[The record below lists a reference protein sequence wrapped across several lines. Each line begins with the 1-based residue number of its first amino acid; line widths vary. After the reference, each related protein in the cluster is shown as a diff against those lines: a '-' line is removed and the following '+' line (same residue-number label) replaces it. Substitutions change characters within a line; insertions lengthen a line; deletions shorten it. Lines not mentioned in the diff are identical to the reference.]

1 MVDTVV
7 AVDIETIKDG
17 TVLPPDWDLARW
29 PPPLGWRVIAVGM
42 LAATRSGRGYGI
54 EKLACGTGDE
64 RLLLEKFWNFVDRRE
79 PLIVT
84 WNGRGFDMPV
94 LLHRA
99 MLHKVQAKAWF
110 GGNRTASYGYR
121 YSADNHCDLLDQLTD
136 YGAVQKTSLDLTASA
151 LGFAGKS
158 EIDGSQVETLF
169 HEGRVTEI
177 ADYCETDV
185 LNLYGVFLRWAH
197 LTGRI
202 DQVSLGHSLEAMA
215 AFLAREGRER
225 LHLARFL
232 EASPA
237 LKPMAAI
244 PPASGAEQKE
254 TNVMPKNAPYDAEVV
269 RKQDVDHHFHP
280 FTDFSTFKE
289 TGSLILVEAK
299 GAYVADST
307 GARYLDGIGGLWCVN
322 IGYGREEMAQAL
334 AEQARQMVYYSSFGH
349 HTSVPAAQLA
359 AKIAALAPGSLT
371 HVFYG
376 TGGSM
381 ANDTAARMI
390 HFYFNRLGKPAKKKF
405 ITRHDGYHGSS
416 YLTMSLTGVAFDHTG
431 FDLVGGDLIHRV
443 SSPNCYRRP
452 EGMSEPEF
460 LDHLAGEFTAKI
472 EELGPENV
480 AAFFAEPIMGAG
492 GVIVPPDGYHAR
504 FAEIC
509 RNNEILYVADEVVTG
524 FGRLGHF
531 FASEAVFAMAPDIIT
546 SAKGLTS
553 AYAPLSATILSE
565 AIYEVLSV
573 PQAKGAMF
581 THGYTYSGHPVSCA
595 AGLKNIE
602 IMEREDIC
610 GHVRRVGP
618 YFEERLRSLADLPLV
633 GDVRGSHFMLCVE
646 NVANKATKELLP
658 DEVGVGKRIADA
670 CQARGVLVRPLAHL
684 NILSPPLILTTG
696 EIDRLVAV
704 LRDSISEVADRLSAE
719 GHRLS

>member
-1 MVDTVV
+1 
-7 AVDIETIKDG
+7 
-17 TVLPPDWDLARW
+17 
-29 PPPLGWRVIAVGM
+29 M
-42 LAATRSGRGYGI
+42 LAATRSGHGYGI

-64 RLLLEKFWNFVDRRE
+64 RQMLEKFWTFIGRRE

-110 GGNRTASYGYR
+110 DGTRTATYGYR

-136 YGAVQKTSLDLTASA
+136 YGAVQKTSLDLSASA

-169 HEGRVTEI
+169 HEGRIKEI

-197 LTGRI
+197 LTGRM
-202 DQVSLGHSLEAMA
+202 DERSLGHSLEALA

-225 LHLARFL
+225 LHLGRFL

-237 LKPMAAI
+237 LRPMVAVPSAAG
-244 PPASGAEQKE
+244 PDQKE
-254 TNVMPKNAPYDAEVV
+254 THEVLKNAPYDAEVV
-269 RKQDVDHHFHP
+269 HKQDVDHHFHP

-289 TGSLILVEAK
+289 TGSLILAEAK
-299 GAYVADST
+299 GAYVVDST

-334 AEQARQMVYYSSFGH
+334 AEQARRMVYYSSFGH

-359 AKIAALAPGSLT
+359 AKIAGLAPGSLN

-381 ANDTAARMI
+381 ANDTAVRMI
-390 HFYFNRLGKPAKKKF
+390 HFYFNRLGKPAKKKI

-452 EGMSEPEF
+452 GDMSEADFLEF
-460 LDHLAGEFTAKI
+460 LAREFAGKI
-472 EELGPENV
+472 EELGAENV

-492 GVIVPPDGYHAR
+492 GVIVPPQGYHAR
-504 FAEIC
+504 FADIC
-509 RNNEILYVADEVVTG
+509 RKNDILYVADEVVTA

-531 FASEAVFAMAPDIIT
+531 FASEAVFGMVPDIIT

-565 AIYEVLSV
+565 PVYEVLSV

-581 THGYTYSGHPVSCA
+581 THGYTYSGHPVCCA

-646 NVANKATKELLP
+646 SVADKATKELLP
-658 DEVGVGKRIADA
+658 SDIGVGKRIADA

-684 NILSPPLILTTG
+684 NILSPPLVLTTG
-696 EIDRLVAV
+696 EIDRLVDV
-704 LRDSISEVADRLSAE
+704 LREAIVEIADGLSAE
-719 GHRLS
+719 GQRLS